1 MRQRG
6 IQYTEDY
13 LREMAEREK
22 YFKQLKDIKQ
32 EQKIEKG
39 TKDGKEMHYP
49 GYSVPSSS
57 GNIKQE
63 PKFSLF
69 GYQPFQHSYISTE
82 QLHSYGLAD
91 KNRKEEKDSKRST
104 VSVPPPLIKDNK
116 THSSV
121 IVDNRV
127 KSTSPRPAHSH
138 HTSSMPSTSPRS
150 QPKPAHTPDRQY
162 DRPMSSLSTN
172 SPLASQQDYM
182 SQSMDLS
189 ANRDKHI
196 NRDQSPLHV
205 ADPHHLSA
213 AITQPLDYHRKHK
226 VQSKSPVSSSSV
238 TASIAQPPVTLTGSM
253 AYTFSLI
260 QQGLVPNPIYSQ
272 TSVKAASSTSAQ
284 ETSPQGVKRKI
295 AKEGN
300 NRKRQKGET
309 PPTSSNTFIPNTTPQ
324 IPTNHSPYTTSTVS
338 SSSSSNTFS
347 SITSTYP
354 AAGTGFMD
362 SFKTFV
368 ENAVQNA
375 FFQDPELN
383 KGKVLTPPKTTSQT
397 PPATTTST
405 SSGTENQERRKSD
418 PIQLPTS
425 MPKDESLTLSSS
437 TSSLNSNVALME
449 TINRVANGQL
459 DTDSDTLSAPSPP
472 PNVKSDSSP
481 HKSANHPK
489 LKKAWLQRHS
499 EDKVSTKSPLL
510 TDENS
515 ESSIKSEK
523 NEKGEMVKNCY
534 VNLSYISPS
543 KEGGSKSPISAL
555 KLPNGNVKEGEE
567 NESTTSA
574 SETETQV
581 C

>member
-6 IQYTEDY
+6 MQYTEDY
-13 LREMAEREK
+13 LRELAEREK
-22 YFKQLKDIKQ
+22 YFKLKEMKQ

-39 TKDGKEMHYP
+39 TKDLKDLAYPP

-57 GNIKQE
+57 GSIKQE

-91 KNRKEEKDSKRST
+91 KNRKDEKDSKRST

-116 THSSV
+116 AHSSV

-162 DRPMSSLSTN
+162 DRPMSALSTRS
-172 SPLASQQDYM
+172 SPLAPQQDYL

-196 NRDQSPLHV
+196 SPHHV
-205 ADPHHLSA
+205 TDPHHLPT
-213 AITQPLDYHRKHK
+213 AISQPLDFHRKQK

-284 ETSPQGVKRKI
+284 ETSPQGIKRKTT
-295 AKEGN
+295 KESN

-338 SSSSSNTFS
+338 NSSSSSTFS
-347 SITSTYP
+347 SITSSYP
-354 AAGTGFMD
+354 ASGTGFMD

-383 KGKVLTPPKTTSQT
+383 KGKVLSPPKTTSQT

-405 SSGTENQERRKSD
+405 NSVTEERRKSD

-425 MPKDESLTLSSS
+425 MPKEETLSSS
-437 TSSLNSNVALME
+437 SSSLNSNVALMD

-555 KLPNGNVKEGEE
+555 KLPNGNVKEGD
-567 NESTTSA
+567 ESTSSA